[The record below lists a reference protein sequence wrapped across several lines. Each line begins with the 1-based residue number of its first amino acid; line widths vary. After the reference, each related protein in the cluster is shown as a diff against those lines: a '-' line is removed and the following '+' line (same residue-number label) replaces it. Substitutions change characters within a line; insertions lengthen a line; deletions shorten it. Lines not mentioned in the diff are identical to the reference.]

1 MYSEMVPGRYWY
13 CNPQTLC
20 VSAVQGGKKMRQH
33 PAAAASERSA
43 QGLQRTCGGA
53 SRLSPVSHSHQTAPM
68 RGMAAA
74 AAATHSRRSLVAGL
88 SSLPLLL
95 TSALAIRAP
104 LARSFTPHPAAPR
117 TQRRPAPL
125 PALGCWPIYR
135 LLQLAQGHPVWS
147 IFGAR
152 VTEPR
157 LVPWCDACVSDCCS
171 WSGRPGSIGRSARAW
186 RMHTRSHRTAT
197 PDTARSA
204 TRRQRRAGARR

>member
-20 VSAVQGGKKMRQH
+20 VSAVQGKDAATSGRWR
-33 PAAAASERSA
+33 AAASDRSA
-43 QGLQRTCGGA
+43 QAPQQTCGGA

-95 TSALAIRAP
+95 TSALAISPP
-104 LARSFTPHPAAPR
+104 LARSFTHTRPR
-117 TQRRPAPL
+117 HGRSA
-125 PALGCWPIYR
+125 GR
-135 LLQLAQGHPVWS
+135 LLCLPQAAGPCSACCIWPKVRHLVLWS
-147 IFGAR
+147 IFGTR

-157 LVPWCDACVSDCCS
+157 WY
-171 WSGRPGSIGRSARAW
+171 PGA
-186 RMHTRSHRTAT
+186 MHAFLTVVWASKL
-197 PDTARSA
+197 D
-204 TRRQRRAGARR
+204 